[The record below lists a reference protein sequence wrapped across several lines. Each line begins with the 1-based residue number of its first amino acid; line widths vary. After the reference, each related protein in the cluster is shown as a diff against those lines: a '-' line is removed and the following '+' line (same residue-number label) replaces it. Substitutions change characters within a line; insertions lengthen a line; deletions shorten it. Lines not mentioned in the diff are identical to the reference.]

1 MDRFADQDDGYEWS
15 TMENLTFECKVC
27 FYASSLRLISR
38 LLPKI
43 HFSETQTAHGFF
55 SDLIS

>member
-1 MDRFADQDDGYEWS
+1 MNGPA
-15 TMENLTFECKVC
+15 MENLTFECKAC
-27 FYASSLRLISR
+27 LHASSLQLISR